1 MSKSSTVNA
10 QTLFWHLF
18 SGEKVATLSRSLVRF
33 CRFLLEKDTEM
44 NEKRRKVQVMLKIKT
59 SSKFTNANEPKI
71 PEKDTEMN
79 QKRNKIQNYDESR
92 KFPQK

>member
-1 MSKSSTVNA
+1 MFKQYTVNA

-44 NEKRRKVQVMLKIKT
+44 NEKKKY
-59 SSKFTNANEPKI
+59 A
-71 PEKDTEMN
+71 
-79 QKRNKIQNYDESR
+79 QNYDESR
-92 KFPQK
+92 KIPQKSHPKTQNE

>member
-1 MSKSSTVNA
+1 
-10 QTLFWHLF
+10 
-18 SGEKVATLSRSLVRF
+18 
-33 CRFLLEKDTEM
+33 M

-79 QKRNKIQNYDESR
+79 QKRNKVQNYDESR

>member
-1 MSKSSTVNA
+1 MNA

-44 NEKRRKVQVMLKIKT
+44 NEKKKQ
-59 SSKFTNANEPKI
+59 A
-71 PEKDTEMN
+71 
-79 QKRNKIQNYDESR
+79 QNYDESP
-92 KFPQK
+92 KFPQELLTKMNEIINNHQTIMTAENIR